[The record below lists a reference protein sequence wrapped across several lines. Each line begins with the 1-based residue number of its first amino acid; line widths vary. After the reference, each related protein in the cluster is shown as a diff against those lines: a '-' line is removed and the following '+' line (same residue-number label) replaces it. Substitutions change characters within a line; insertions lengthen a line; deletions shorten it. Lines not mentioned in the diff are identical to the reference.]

1 MTHLRVLVV
10 EDELTIALSIKLFLE
25 SANCEVIGPS
35 GRLDAALEIAASS
48 EIDVALLD
56 VNLRGLEVFPVADI
70 LARRNVP
77 LIFLSGYE
85 DAVLP
90 SRFQGCRTL
99 RKPARPEAIL
109 SALDAVTE
117 VNA

>member
-1 MTHLRVLVV
+1 MRVLVV

-25 SANCEVIGPS
+25 SVSYEVVGPS
-35 GRLDAALEIAASS
+35 GRLDAALEIAETS
-48 EIDVALLD
+48 EIDIALLD

-77 LIFLSGYE
+77 IIFLSGYE

-90 SRFQGCRTL
+90 SRFQGCTTL

-109 SALDAVTE
+109 SALGALTE
-117 VNA
+117 VTA